1 MGAAPEPFACI
12 GVMRSLP
19 PDLLDRPAVDA
30 AIVVASHYLDDAVAA
45 ATRLSDR
52 ADAEA
57 LHDFRVAVRRL
68 RVTLRAYPG
77 LHEGVPRKH
86 RRRLRKLARA
96 TNTIRDAEAQLSW
109 FRDHSARFTLSQ
121 RAALVAL
128 RARLRA
134 RLRRAQAH
142 GHGKL
147 QRRFAKLEPRIRHA
161 LTSLQSSAGP
171 HEPPFRTIA
180 GAALVKY
187 MMDLRKRLDAHGGGA
202 TSAADLHATRI
213 AAKRLRYLLEP
224 VERDIARGTWL
235 IDQLKRLQD
244 LLGGLTDAHELGAEL
259 HRAAELDQP
268 VGIAAATNVLETDVT
283 GLLTTLRADWSTAG
297 VELEKEV
304 GAAIRQLQPTR
315 PGPTTDRRRPARR
328 RSRLPA

>member
-77 LHEGVPRKH
+77 LHEGIPRKH
-86 RRRLRKLARA
+86 RRRLRKLGRA
-96 TNTIRDAEAQLSW
+96 TNTIRDAEAQLTW
-109 FRDHSARFTLSQ
+109 FRDRSPRFTLSQ

-161 LTSLQSSAGP
+161 LTSLQSNAGP

-187 MMDLRKRLDAHGGGA
+187 MMDLRKRLDDHGGGA

-224 VERDIARGTWL
+224 VERDIARGAWL

-259 HRAAELDQP
+259 RRAAELDQP

-283 GLLTTLRADWSTAG
+283 RFLTTLRADWSTAG

>member
-12 GVMRSLP
+12 GVMRTLP

-30 AIVVASHYLDDAVAA
+30 AIVLASHYLDDAVAA
-45 ATRLSDR
+45 AARLSDR

-96 TNTIRDAEAQLSW
+96 TNTIRDAEAQLTW
-109 FRDHSARFTLSQ
+109 FRDRSARFTPSQ
-121 RAALVAL
+121 RAALGAL

-134 RLRRAQAH
+134 RRRRAQAH
-142 GHGKL
+142 CHAKL
-147 QRRFAKLEPRIRHA
+147 QRRFAKLEPKIRNA
-161 LTSLQSSAGP
+161 LTSLQSNAGP

-180 GAALVKY
+180 AAALVKY
-187 MMDLRKRLDAHGGGA
+187 VMDLRKRFDDRGA

-224 VERDIARGTWL
+224 VERDIARGARL

-259 HRAAELDQP
+259 RRAAELDQP
-268 VGIAAATNVLETDVT
+268 VGIAAATKVLEADVT
-283 GLLTTLRADWSTAG
+283 GLLTALRADWSTAG
-297 VELEKEV
+297 VELEQEV

-315 PGPTTDRRRPARR
+315 PGPTPERRRPARR
-328 RSRLPA
+328 RSRVPA

>member
-1 MGAAPEPFACI
+1 MGAAPEPFACL
-12 GVMRSLP
+12 GVMHNFP
-19 PDLLDRPAVDA
+19 ADLLDRPVVDA
-30 AIVVASHYLDDAVAA
+30 TIVVASHYLDDAVAA

-77 LHEGVPRKH
+77 LHEGVPRKQ

-96 TNTIRDAEAQLSW
+96 TNTIRDAEAQLTW
-109 FRDHSARFTLSQ
+109 FRDRSARFTPSQ
-121 RAALVAL
+121 RAALDGL

-134 RLRRAQAH
+134 RRRRAQANSH
-142 GHGKL
+142 AKL
-147 QRRFAKLEPRIRHA
+147 QRRFAKLEPKIRQA
-161 LTSLQSSAGP
+161 LTSLQSNAGP

-180 GAALVKY
+180 AAALVKY
-187 MMDLRKRLDAHGGGA
+187 VMDLRKRLDDHGGGA
-202 TSAADLHATRI
+202 ISAADLHATRI

-224 VERDIARGTWL
+224 VERDIARGARL

-259 HRAAELDQP
+259 RRAAELDQP
-268 VGIAAATNVLETDVT
+268 VGIAAATKVLEADVT

-297 VELEKEV
+297 VELEQEV
-304 GAAIRQLQPTR
+304 AAAIRQLQPTR
-315 PGPTTDRRRPARR
+315 PGPTSDRRPPAHR